1 MSPCRRAARAM
12 KKRAVLLPAAAAM
25 GLHLYT
31 VLFMADHASGWFLL
45 LLLGWS
51 WTPYI
56 AILLIARKSSAGVA
70 AGGAV
75 AMLCADLATF
85 YRVFIAPDSS
95 TAALRLLSMPAW
107 DLLCVMPLG
116 MLAAYLVQR

>member
-1 MSPCRRAARAM
+1 M
-12 KKRAVLLPAAAAM
+12 KNRAVLLPAATAM
-25 GLHLYT
+25 GLHLST
-31 VLFMADHASGWFLL
+31 VLFMADHASGLFLL
-45 LLLGWS
+45 LVLGWAWS
-51 WTPYI
+51 PYI

-70 AGGAV
+70 VGGAL

-107 DLLCVMPLG
+107 NLLCVMPLG
-116 MLAAYLVQR
+116 MLAGYLIQGAIRRF